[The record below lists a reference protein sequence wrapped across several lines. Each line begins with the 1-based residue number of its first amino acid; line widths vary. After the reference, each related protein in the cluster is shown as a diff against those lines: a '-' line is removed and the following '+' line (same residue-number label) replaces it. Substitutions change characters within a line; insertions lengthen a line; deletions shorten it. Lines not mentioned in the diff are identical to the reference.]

1 MGRDDTA
8 GDAAVGCDDIAAAC
22 DAVAESDGDTAARG
36 TLDRCDAALRRPEP
50 RWAAVP
56 QMTLPEMTQGEDLG
70 RCLAGPGGRGL
81 VRSGG

>member
-8 GDAAVGCDDIAAAC
+8 DDAAVGCDNIAAAC
-22 DAVAESDGDTAARG
+22 DAVAKGDGDAAASG
-36 TLDRCDAALRRPEP
+36 ALDRCDAAPRGPEP

-56 QMTLPEMTQGEDLG
+56 EMTLPEMTQGEDLG
-70 RCLAGPGGRGL
+70 LCLAGPEGRGL